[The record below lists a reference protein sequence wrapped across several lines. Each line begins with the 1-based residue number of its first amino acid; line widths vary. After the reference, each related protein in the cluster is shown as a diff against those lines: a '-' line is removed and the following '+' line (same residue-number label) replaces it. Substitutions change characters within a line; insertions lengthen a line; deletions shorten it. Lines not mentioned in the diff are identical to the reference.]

1 MIVFF
6 EGELAISSD
15 ERQWKVV
22 KLYSDKKT
30 GKIVEQ
36 PMTFHSTLHGAVD
49 SLFHRKVRSSEY
61 ESIQDLA
68 NNIAMIREEILSVL
82 NDRVPMKIEM

>member
-6 EGELAISSD
+6 DGEFAISSD

-22 KLYSDKKT
+22 KLYNDKKN

-49 SLFHRKVRSSEY
+49 SLFHRRVRSSEY

-68 NNIAMIREEILSVL
+68 NAVESIREEILSVL
-82 NDRVPMKIEM
+82 NDRVPMKIEI

>member
-6 EGELAISSD
+6 EGEFAISSD

-22 KLYSDKKT
+22 KLYNDKKS
-30 GKIVEQ
+30 GKVIEQ

-68 NNIAMIREEILSVL
+68 NVIENVRQEILSVL
-82 NDRVPMKIEM
+82 NDRVPMKIEI